1 MKGKRCLV
9 TGANSGI
16 GFATAEELARRG
28 AAVVMV
34 CRDKER
40 GEAARAKIAKRVPE
54 ASVDLLIADLSSQ
67 AEISRLAAQ
76 LIDRYAH
83 LDVLVNNAGVF
94 LGSRRETVDGLE
106 ATFAINHLAYF

>member
-54 ASVDLLIADLSSQ
+54 ASVDLLIADLASQSERSSR
-67 AEISRLAAQ
+67 APLWALELTLTIREGADALSRGSSK
-76 LIDRYAH
+76 
-83 LDVLVNNAGVF
+83 LV
-94 LGSRRETVDGLE
+94 SWK
-106 ATFAINHLAYF
+106 